1 VFKQFRSIFPYLKV
15 YRLSYIAGM
24 LCLVVVDA
32 SQLVVPQ
39 ILKRTVDLVS
49 SGSFA
54 MAKVL
59 GLALLLLLVAA
70 CISAGRFFWRYF
82 IHGSSRR
89 IETSLRDA
97 LFSRLMDLSGGFF
110 QEQKIGDLMARAT
123 NDMAAIRQA
132 TGMGFVTLFDGLFMS
147 AGILVVMF
155 VSAPATSLYTVIP
168 LPLVTILIVLFGGMV
183 GSRFKRVQEVYSRLS
198 DIAQESLAGIRVLK
212 SFVKEE
218 DFARQFS
225 RENDEYRDASL
236 SLVRVFGF
244 FFPFIS
250 FLSGLTTVILLLA
263 GGRAVLENRMSA
275 GDIVAMLAYLEMLI
289 WPMMGAGFTVNT
301 LQRGAASLARVNEIL
316 RAEPE
321 IASSPGA
328 LPGPVRGRLE
338 LRGLSFAF
346 AGAAKPV
353 LADISL
359 IVPAGT
365 TLGILGRVGSGK
377 STLLKLLP
385 RLIDPPSGTV
395 LIGGRD
401 IREYELPA
409 LRAAFGFVPQD
420 SFLFSDTVANNLRF
434 GAPDLS
440 EERFKKV
447 ASVAA
452 LDRDVEAF
460 PAGWDTLVGE
470 RGLTLSGG
478 QKQRVA
484 LARALAV
491 DPEILVLDDAL
502 SAVDAETEEKILTAL
517 LEERGGRTNL
527 IVSHRVSTLR
537 HADLIVVLQKGGIAQ
552 RGSHE
557 ELLAESEGF
566 YAEIA
571 RLQELEAGLDGVQGG
586 VRGSP

>member
-1 VFKQFRSIFPYLKV
+1 
-15 YRLSYIAGM
+15 
-24 LCLVVVDA
+24 
-32 SQLVVPQ
+32 
-39 ILKRTVDLVS
+39 
-49 SGSFA
+49 
-54 MAKVL
+54 
-59 GLALLLLLVAA
+59 
-70 CISAGRFFWRYF
+70 
-82 IHGSSRR
+82 
-89 IETSLRDA
+89 
-97 LFSRLMDLSGGFF
+97 
-110 QEQKIGDLMARAT
+110 
-123 NDMAAIRQA
+123 
-132 TGMGFVTLFDGLFMS
+132 
-147 AGILVVMF
+147 
-155 VSAPATSLYTVIP
+155 
-168 LPLVTILIVLFGGMV
+168 
-183 GSRFKRVQEVYSRLS
+183 
-198 DIAQESLAGIRVLK
+198 
-212 SFVKEE
+212 
-218 DFARQFS
+218 
-225 RENDEYRDASL
+225 
-236 SLVRVFGF
+236 
-244 FFPFIS
+244 
-250 FLSGLTTVILLLA
+250 
-263 GGRAVLENRMSA
+263 VLENRMSA

-395 LIGGRD
+395 LIGGHD